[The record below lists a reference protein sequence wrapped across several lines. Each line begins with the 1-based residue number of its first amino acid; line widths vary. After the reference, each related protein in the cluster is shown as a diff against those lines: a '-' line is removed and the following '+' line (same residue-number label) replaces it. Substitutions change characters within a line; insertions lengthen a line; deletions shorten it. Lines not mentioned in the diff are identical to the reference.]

1 MITTIVITI
10 RNFLTKFSE
19 FSHDDGNEKYCSE
32 TVASM
37 SRQFRVDRFSN
48 VGKSKSTK
56 QRECVFDESRP
67 YMTKS
72 MNRKVEEL
80 SIVSRAAR
88 SLSLDYSRGMGY
100 SHSYYMKV
108 FYDDYDYYYY
118 YCVIEIEF
126 YWNLKNTI

>member
-1 MITTIVITI
+1 MVMKSIVQKQLP
-10 RNFLTKFSE
+10 RC
-19 FSHDDGNEKYCSE
+19 H
-32 TVASM
+32 ASFASIAFQM
-37 SRQFRVDRFSN
+37 LENQSQLIIDR
-48 VGKSKSTK
+48 
-56 QRECVFDESRP
+56 VFDESRP

-108 FYDDYDYYYY
+108 FYDDYYYYYY
-118 YCVIEIEF
+118 YCVVEIELF
-126 YWNLKNTI
+126 YRKYFIILIIIIIIMIIL